1 MKARTRTVLLAVAI
15 VVVLLAALDQLA
27 RMNLRFFGS
36 SASSARALGHYLA
49 GDYAGAAR
57 LYRDDLRRAAERMP
71 AEQAGSWI
79 ALAAGDLDRAEAQ
92 ARTEWRQAPT
102 DAEPV
107 LTLAEV
113 ALVRRDSPTALAH
126 ATRVLELRRDDYDAL
141 LVTAVVHARQ
151 GAYSA
156 AIDALK
162 RALRYDRVERR
173 ATVFL
178 AVLEATG
185 ELDDRAV
192 DERPS
197 CLLAHLHRY
206 LRIYDPSQA
215 RPASRYA
222 QRAIELGDRADDAHV
237 TLALVH
243 TKLGHPTRAFAAFQQ
258 ALAVNPRNTA
268 ALLGVARYRANRGEV
283 AEEYRLIRAAFEA
296 DPDDPFVVA
305 TFHGF
310 LVGKLG
316 DYRQALAMA
325 EAAVAHD
332 ARDAEAWWRL
342 GHVQAHL
349 GDHRKALPSY
359 QQAAGLAPR
368 TAELEDNIGNELVEL
383 GRDDEASAAYRR
395 ALVLDPLRP
404 QPHFGL
410 GRLHGK
416 ARRWNEAIREY
427 EMGAT
432 LGGGLAVGLCE
443 LYWET
448 GQRAAATA
456 CVTTV
461 LTTDPDNPQG
471 LALLEHVRGAQ
482 RNASAGR

>member
-1 MKARTRTVLLAVAI
+1 MKARTRTLLLVVAI
-15 VVVLLAALDQLA
+15 AVVLIAALDQLA
-27 RMNLRFFGS
+27 RMNRRFFGS
-36 SASSARALGHYLA
+36 SASTARALGHYLA

-57 LYRDDLRRAAERMP
+57 FYRDDLRRAAERMP

-92 ARTEWRQAPT
+92 ARAESRQAPT

-113 ALVRRDSPTALAH
+113 ALMRRDSPTALAH

-141 LVTAVVHARQ
+141 LVIAVVHARQ
-151 GAYSA
+151 GAYAA

-162 RALRYDRVERR
+162 RALRYERVERR

-192 DERPS
+192 DERPH

-215 RPASRYA
+215 RPAARYA
-222 QRAIELGDRADDAHV
+222 QRAIDLGDRADDAHV

-243 TKLGHPTRAFAAFQQ
+243 TKQGRPTHAFAAFQQ

-268 ALLGVARYRANRGEV
+268 ALLGVARHRANRGEV

-305 TFHGF
+305 TFHRF
-310 LVGKLG
+310 LVDKLG
-316 DYRQALAMA
+316 DYRQAMALA
-325 EAAVAHD
+325 EAAVARN
-332 ARDAEAWWRL
+332 ARDAEAWWRV
-342 GHVQAHL
+342 GHVHAHL
-349 GDHRKALPSY
+349 GDHRKALHGY

-368 TAELEDNIGNELVEL
+368 TAELEDNIGNELAEL
-383 GRDDEASAAYRR
+383 GRDEEAFAAYRR

-410 GRLHGK
+410 GMLHGK
-416 ARRWNEAIREY
+416 AKRWNQAIQEY

-448 GQRAAATA
+448 GRRAAATA

-461 LTTDPDNPQG
+461 LTADPDNPQG
-471 LALLEHVRGAQ
+471 LALMEHVRGAQ
-482 RNASAGR
+482 RSASTSR

>member
-1 MKARTRTVLLAVAI
+1 
-15 VVVLLAALDQLA
+15 
-27 RMNLRFFGS
+27 
-36 SASSARALGHYLA
+36 
-49 GDYAGAAR
+49 
-57 LYRDDLRRAAERMP
+57 MP
-71 AEQAGSWI
+71 SEQAGSWI

-92 ARTEWRQAPT
+92 ARAESRLAPT

-113 ALVRRDSPTALAH
+113 ALMRRDSPTALAH
-126 ATRVLELRRDDYDAL
+126 ATRALELRGDDYDAL

-151 GAYSA
+151 GAYAA
-156 AIDALK
+156 AIDTLK

-192 DERPS
+192 DKRPN
-197 CLLAHLHRY
+197 CLLAHLHSY

-222 QRAIELGDRADDAHV
+222 QRAIERGDRADDAHV

-243 TKLGHPTRAFAAFQQ
+243 TKQHRPSRAFAAFQQ

-268 ALLGVARYRANRGEV
+268 ALLGAARYRANRGEV
-283 AEEYRLIRAAFEA
+283 AEEYRLTRAAFEA
-296 DPDDPFVVA
+296 DPNEPFVVE
-305 TFHGF
+305 TLHEL

-325 EAAVAHD
+325 EAAVAHN

-342 GHVQAHL
+342 GQVQARL
-349 GDHRKALPSY
+349 GDHRKALQGY
-359 QQAAGLAPR
+359 QQAAALAPR
-368 TAELEDNIGNELVEL
+368 TAELEGGIGDALFEV
-383 GRDDEASAAYRR
+383 GRDGEALAAYRR
-395 ALVLDPLRP
+395 AVALDPLRSH
-404 QPHFGL
+404 PHGGL
-410 GRLHGK
+410 GRLHGR
-416 ARRWNEAIREY
+416 ARRWNEAIQEY
-427 EMGAT
+427 EVVAM
-432 LGGGLAVGLCE
+432 LGGGVAVGLCE
-443 LYWET
+443 MYWEA
-448 GQRAAATA
+448 GRRNEVAT
-456 CVTTV
+456 CVTAV
-461 LTTDPDNPQG
+461 LARDPDNHQG

-482 RNASAGR
+482 RSASTQR

>member
-1 MKARTRTVLLAVAI
+1 VKVRTRTLLLAVA
-15 VVVLLAALDQLA
+15 VAVVLFAAVDHLA

-36 SASSARALGHYLA
+36 SASAARALGHYLA

-57 LYRDDLRRAAERMP
+57 FYRDDLRRAAARMP
-71 AEQAGSWI
+71 SEQAGSWI

-92 ARTEWRQAPT
+92 ARTESRQAPT

-113 ALVRRDSPTALAH
+113 ALMRRDSPTALAH

-141 LVTAVVHARQ
+141 LVTAVGHARQ
-151 GAYSA
+151 GAYAA
-156 AIDALK
+156 AIDTLK
-162 RALRYDRVERR
+162 RALRDDRVERR

-192 DERPS
+192 DERPN

-206 LRIYDPSQA
+206 LRIYDPSQTG
-215 RPASRYA
+215 PALRYA
-222 QRAIELGDRADDAHV
+222 QRAIERGDRADDAHV
-237 TLALVH
+237 TRAFVH
-243 TKLGHPTRAFAAFQQ
+243 TKERHPARAFAAYQQ
-258 ALAVNPRNTA
+258 ALVVNPRNTA
-268 ALLGVARYRANRGEV
+268 ALLGAARHRAKRGEV
-283 AEEYRLIRAAFEA
+283 ADEYRLIRAAFEA
-296 DPDDPFVVA
+296 DPGDPFVAA
-305 TFHGF
+305 TFHGL
-310 LVGKLG
+310 LVQKLG

-332 ARDAEAWWRL
+332 ARDAEAWGRL
-342 GHVQAHL
+342 GQVQARL
-349 GDHRKALPSY
+349 GDHRKALHAY
-359 QQAAGLAPR
+359 QQAATLAPR
-368 TAELEDNIGNELVEL
+368 TAELEGGIGDELTEL
-383 GRDDEASAAYRR
+383 GRDDEAFAAYRR
-395 ALVLDPLRP
+395 ALVLDPLRS
-404 QPHFGL
+404 QPHVGL
-410 GRLHGK
+410 GVLHGK
-416 ARRWNEAIREY
+416 ARRWNEAIQEY

-448 GQRAAATA
+448 GRRAAATA

-461 LTTDPDNPQG
+461 LGADPDNPQG
-471 LALLEHVRGAQ
+471 LALMEHVRGAQ
-482 RNASAGR
+482 RSASTSR